1 MATVLALLQLVGLV
15 GEDAPTPFESRLD
28 KSRFDDHVQFFDAI
42 KLSAN
47 GTHKKRSVE

>member
-1 MATVLALLQLVGLV
+1 MQETMATVLALLQLVGLV
-15 GEDAPTPFESRLD
+15 GEDAPTPFESR
-28 KSRFDDHVQFFDAI
+28 FDDHAQFFDAI